1 VIRLLDFDRSEEQGN
16 HGQSGVEL
24 RVFLEPLRSPLIRT
38 VPNEIDR
45 TNYIAGRGLVGT
57 IEEALATMKN
67 LPIDP

>member
-1 VIRLLDFDRSEEQGN
+1 MPEGDGN

-24 RVFLEPLRSPLIRT
+24 RVFLQPLMSPPIRV

-45 TNYIAGRGLVGT
+45 TNYVAGRGLPGT
-57 IEEALATMKN
+57 IEEALIAMKN